1 MVFSD
6 LSGYTAINQRLDPEQ
21 VERIT
26 SRIKAEAVRIVDGHG
41 GFGAGWAAGSD
52 WRYFGLK
59 FSG

>member
-6 LSGYTAINQRLDPEQ
+6 LSGRAASHERQHMEQ
-21 VERIT
+21 VERMM

-41 GFGAGWAAGSD
+41 GFGAGWAAGSR